1 MDQPITM
8 HFKPWKINGHLIQSS
23 ESLAQL
29 EEEILLNAPEGLKVV
44 INELYNLS
52 ENKITSLSIRTSG
65 STGVPKE
72 IQFTI
77 EDLVASADLSI
88 KELGLTAHSNLL
100 LCLPLRAVGGLMM
113 LVRAMRVG
121 AELIT
126 VKPSSVIQPS
136 MFHHRKIH
144 WASMT
149 PHQLVNSQDSFECIE
164 NVLIGGVALS
174 DSTLDSLLK
183 KPERIV
189 ESYGMTETLSHI
201 ALRERYPNN
210 DLFFNLLEGV
220 KISKADNGALVI
232 DTPHLRTKTHRTND
246 EVKLLDESHFI
257 LIGRLDE
264 VINTGGIKIHPRVVE
279 EILRSNRLK
288 KEFFVC
294 GTPHPDLGS
303 QITVVINAKKD
314 SECSSVKEFI
324 ETLDWPNYHKPRKV
338 IARNF
343 VYTAT
348 GKIDKRATL

>member
-1 MDQPITM
+1 MDQLITM

-29 EEEILLNAPEGLKVV
+29 EEKVFLNAPEGLKFA
-44 INELYNLS
+44 INQLYKLS
-52 ENKITSLSIRTSG
+52 EGKIDSLRIRTSG
-65 STGVPKE
+65 STDAPKE
-72 IQFTI
+72 IQFTR
-77 EDLVASADLSI
+77 EELVASADLSI
-88 KELGLTAHSNLL
+88 KALGLTAHSNLL
-100 LCLPLRAVGGLMM
+100 LCLPINGVGGLMM

-121 AELIT
+121 AGLIT
-126 VKPSSVIQPS
+126 VTPSSVIQPS
-136 MFHHRKIH
+136 MFHHQKIH

-149 PHQLVNSQDSFECIE
+149 PHQLVNSQESFQSIE
-164 NVLIGGVALS
+164 NILIGGAALS
-174 DSTLDSLLK
+174 DATLGSLLK
-183 KPERIV
+183 KPERIL

-210 DLFFNLLEGV
+210 YRFFSLLEGI
-220 KISKADNGALVI
+220 KISRADNSALVI
-232 DTPHLRTKTHRTND
+232 ETPHLRTVTHLTND
-246 EVKLLDESHFI
+246 EVELIDESHFI

-279 EILRSNRLK
+279 EILSSNRLE

-294 GTPHPDLGS
+294 GTPHPKLGS
-303 QITVVINAKKD
+303 QITVVIHAEKE
-314 SECSSVKEFI
+314 SELSSIQEYI

>member
-1 MDQPITM
+1 MDQLITM

-29 EEEILLNAPEGLKVV
+29 EEKVFLIAPEGLKFA
-44 INELYNLS
+44 INQLYKLS
-52 ENKITSLSIRTSG
+52 EGKIDSLRIRTSG
-65 STGVPKE
+65 STDAPKE

-77 EDLVASADLSI
+77 EELVASADLSI
-88 KELGLTAHSNLL
+88 KALGLTAHSNLL
-100 LCLPLRAVGGLMM
+100 LCLPINGVGGLMM

-121 AELIT
+121 AGLIT
-126 VKPSSVIQPS
+126 VTPSSVIQPF
-136 MFHHRKIH
+136 MFHHQKIH

-149 PHQLVNSQDSFECIE
+149 PHQLVNSQESFQSIE
-164 NVLIGGVALS
+164 NILIGGAALS
-174 DSTLDSLLK
+174 DAILGRLLK

-201 ALRERYPNN
+201 ALRERHPNN
-210 DLFFNLLEGV
+210 HRFFSLLEGI
-220 KISKADNGALVI
+220 KISRADNSALVI
-232 DTPHLRTKTHRTND
+232 ETPHLRTKSHLTND
-246 EVKLLDESHFI
+246 EVELIDESHFI

-279 EILRSNRLK
+279 EILSLNRLE

-294 GTPHPDLGS
+294 GTPHPEFGS
-303 QITVVINAKKD
+303 QITVVIHAEKD
-314 SECSSVKEFI
+314 SELSSIQEYI

-338 IARNF
+338 IARSF
-343 VYTAT
+343 VYTRT

>member
-1 MDQPITM
+1 M

-29 EEEILLNAPEGLKVV
+29 EEKVFLNAPEGLKFA
-44 INELYNLS
+44 INQLYKLS
-52 ENKITSLSIRTSG
+52 EGKIDSLRIRTSG
-65 STGVPKE
+65 STDAPKE

-77 EDLVASADLSI
+77 EELVASADLSI
-88 KELGLTAHSNLL
+88 KALGLTAHSNLL
-100 LCLPLRAVGGLMM
+100 LCLPITGVGGLMM

-121 AELIT
+121 AGLIT
-126 VKPSSVIQPS
+126 VTPSSVIQPS
-136 MFHHRKIH
+136 VFHHQKIH

-149 PHQLVNSQDSFECIE
+149 PHQLVNSQESFQSIE
-164 NVLIGGVALS
+164 NILIGGAALS
-174 DSTLDSLLK
+174 DAILGRLLK

-201 ALRERYPNN
+201 ALRERHPNN
-210 DLFFNLLEGV
+210 HGFFSLLEGI
-220 KISKADNGALVI
+220 KISRADNSALVI
-232 DTPHLRTKTHRTND
+232 EIPHLRVKTHLTND
-246 EVKLLDESHFI
+246 EVELIDKSHFI

-279 EILRSNRLK
+279 EILSSNRLE

-294 GTPHPDLGS
+294 GTPHPELGS
-303 QITVVINAKKD
+303 QITVVIH
-314 SECSSVKEFI
+314 SENHSELSLIQEYI
-324 ETLDWPNYHKPRKV
+324 ETLDWPQYHKPRKV

>member
-1 MDQPITM
+1 MDQQITM

-29 EEEILLNAPEGLKVV
+29 EEEVFFNAPEGLKFT
-44 INELYNLS
+44 INELYKLS
-52 ENKITSLSIRTSG
+52 ERKIHSLSIRTSG
-65 STGVPKE
+65 STGAPKQ

-77 EDLVASADLSI
+77 EELVASADLSI
-88 KELGLTAHSNLL
+88 KALRLNAHSNLL
-100 LCLPLRAVGGLMM
+100 LCLPINGVGGLMM
-113 LVRAMRVG
+113 IVRAMRMG
-121 AELIT
+121 AGLIT
-126 VKPSSVIQPS
+126 VTPSSVIQPS
-136 MFHHRKIH
+136 MFHHQKIH

-149 PHQLVNSQDSFECIE
+149 PHQLVNSQESFQSIE
-164 NVLIGGVALS
+164 NILIGGAALS
-174 DSTLDSLLK
+174 DATLGRLLK

-201 ALRERYPNN
+201 ALRERYPKNHQ
-210 DLFFNLLEGV
+210 FFSLLEGI

-232 DTPHLRTKTHRTND
+232 ETPHLRTKTHLTND
-246 EVKLLDESHFI
+246 EVKLMDESHFI

-279 EILRSNRLK
+279 EILSSNRLE

-294 GTPHPDLGS
+294 GTPHPELGS
-303 QITVVINAKKD
+303 QITLVIHAEKD
-314 SECSSVKEFI
+314 SELSSIQEYI
-324 ETLDWPNYHKPRKV
+324 ETLDWPQYHKPRKV

>member
-8 HFKPWKINGHLIQSS
+8 HFKPWKLNGHPIQSS

-29 EEEILLNAPEGLKVV
+29 EEEVFFNAPEGLQFV
-44 INELYNLS
+44 IRELYKLS
-52 ENKITSLSIRTSG
+52 EGTMDFLRIRTSG
-65 STGVPKE
+65 STGKPKE

-77 EDLVASADLSI
+77 EELVASADLSI
-88 KELGLTAHSNLL
+88 KALGLTAHSNLL
-100 LCLPLRAVGGLMM
+100 LCLPITGVGGLMM

-121 AELIT
+121 AGLIT
-126 VKPSSVIQPS
+126 VTPSSVIQPS
-136 MFHHRKIH
+136 MFHHQKIH

-149 PHQLVNSQDSFECIE
+149 PHQLVNSQESFQSIE
-164 NVLIGGVALS
+164 NILIGGAALS
-174 DSTLDSLLK
+174 DAILGRLLK

-201 ALRERYPNN
+201 ALRERHPNN
-210 DLFFNLLEGV
+210 HGFFSLLEGI
-220 KISKADNGALVI
+220 KISRADNSALVI
-232 DTPHLRTKTHRTND
+232 ETPHLRTKSHLTND
-246 EVKLLDESHFI
+246 EVELIDESNFI

-279 EILRSNRLK
+279 EILSSNRLE

-294 GTPHPDLGS
+294 GTPHPELGS
-303 QITVVINAKKD
+303 QITVVIHAEKD
-314 SECSSVKEFI
+314 SELSSIQEYI

-338 IARNF
+338 IARSF
-343 VYTAT
+343 VYTGT